1 MIWKI
6 NAAKILYSRY
16 HPVVICIAYACTS
29 FAGCI
34 IFFGGG
40 FTDALIAAF
49 LGSVVYFISLLCTL
63 MEDLSQIECFLS
75 SLVVS
80 ILSYL
85 IETYIVSGRCIFAQ
99 VFGGVVWI
107 LPGVSIMIALLEIYS
122 RSIVYGSARLV
133 YAISLASQLGF
144 GLAMGCGMC
153 YPLKDMLKIFTS
165 GCVSPYSPIFKFMCV
180 PIMSI
185 SMGIMNGCSKS
196 HFPGVVLVAGS
207 GVYAGAW
214 AKEALTSHS
223 IEESVSCVIAA
234 AVVTLMSRILGH
246 VADHNYFIYL
256 STGILVLVPGGIGV
270 RGMSEMWSGD
280 MNGGIIFTFKM
291 CLVGVSL
298 AMGVFAA
305 LIPRGMLILMYKNQ
319 QKKFPLGETR
329 SGRMKIFHDPHR
341 YDSFQTPRDDSLFY
355 DEIL

>member
-1 MIWKI
+1 M
-6 NAAKILYSRY
+6 LFSRY
-16 HPVVICIAYACTS
+16 QPFVICIAYACTS
-29 FAGCI
+29 FTGSLL
-34 IFFGGG
+34 FFGGD

-49 LGSVVYFISLLCTL
+49 LGVVVYFISFLCTL
-63 MEDLSQIECFLS
+63 IEDLSQIECFLS

-99 VFGGVVWI
+99 VFGGVVWMF
-107 LPGVSIMIALLEIYS
+107 PGVSIMIALLEIYS

-153 YPLKDMLKIFTS
+153 YPMKDMVNLFTS
-165 GCVSPYSPIFKFMCV
+165 GCVSPYPPIFKVLFL

-185 SMGIMNGCSKS
+185 SMALIYGCSKS
-196 HFPGVVLVAGS
+196 HFPGVVLVSGS

-214 AKEALTSHS
+214 AQSAMTSYS
-223 IEESVSCVIAA
+223 IAESVSCVFAA
-234 AVVTLMSRILGH
+234 AVVTLMSRILGRITG
-246 VADHNYFIYL
+246 HNYIIYL
-256 STGILVLVPGGIGV
+256 STGILVLVPGSIGV

-305 LIPRGMLILMYKNQ
+305 LIPRGMLILMCTNQ
-319 QKKFPLGETR
+319 LESVPSGETR
-329 SGRMKIFHDPHR
+329 SGKMKIFHDPHR
-341 YDSFQTPRDDSLFY
+341 YDSFQTPRDDSLSY
-355 DEIL
+355 DDDDIL